1 MSAQAELARIDGEI
15 QGALAGFR
23 AREGWVTTD
32 SVLEHLCT
40 AYGNNGVQIVLPK
53 IVALDR
59 LYGANLLRYL
69 PKPAP
74 GAEDWRPGRYV
85 VLARAIAQLKL
96 DRRMGEVAARAPG
109 LTLDVLPQ
117 VVAMQRDVAEAAA
130 RASGRASD
138 TFASNYLHFCRPAY
152 FPIFD
157 PAAERHALALMER
170 KALDGKP
177 LILGRFGFDYLPPDA
192 PRYERFSRATLALQA
207 ALDDEGL
214 GHYTLRE
221 LDKYLVTYG

>member
-1 MSAQAELARIDGEI
+1 MSAQAELARIDSEI

-23 AREGWVTTD
+23 ASEGWATTD
-32 SVLEHLCT
+32 EVLEHLCT
-40 AYGNNGVQIVLPK
+40 AYPNAGVQTILPK
-53 IVALDR
+53 IVAIDR

-74 GAEDWRPGRYV
+74 GQEDWRPGRYV
-85 VLARAIAQLKL
+85 VLALEIARLKL
-96 DRRMGEVAARAPG
+96 DKRFEAVERAAPA
-109 LTLDVLPQ
+109 LTLEVLPSIA
-117 VVAMQRDVAEAAA
+117 AMHRDVAEAAA

-157 PAAERHALALMER
+157 PAAERHSLALMER
-170 KALDGKP
+170 KALDGKY
-177 LILGRFGFDYLPPDA
+177 LILGRFGFDHLTPDVS
-192 PRYERFSRATLALQA
+192 RYERFCRAVLSLQA

-214 GHYTLRE
+214 GRYTLRE
-221 LDKYLVTYG
+221 LDKYLVMYG

>member
-15 QGALAGFR
+15 RGALAGFR
-23 AREGWVTTD
+23 SREGWVTTD
-32 SVLEHLCT
+32 EVLEHLCT
-40 AYGNNGVQIVLPK
+40 AYPNGGVQTVLPK
-53 IVALDR
+53 IVAIDR

-74 GAEDWRPGRYV
+74 GQEDWRPGRYV
-85 VLARAIAQLKL
+85 VLAREIAKL
-96 DRRMGEVAARAPG
+96 RLDKRFGAVEAVAPG
-109 LTLDVLPQ
+109 LSLDVLPMI
-117 VVAMQRDVAEAAA
+117 ATMHRDVAEAAA

-170 KALDGKP
+170 KALDGKY
-177 LILGRFGFDYLPPDA
+177 LILGRFGFDHLAPDVS
-192 PRYERFSRATLALQA
+192 RYERFCRAVLSLQA

-214 GHYTLRE
+214 GRYTLRE
-221 LDKYLVTYG
+221 MDKYLVMYG

>member
-1 MSAQAELARIDGEI
+1 
-15 QGALAGFR
+15 
-23 AREGWVTTD
+23 
-32 SVLEHLCT
+32 
-40 AYGNNGVQIVLPK
+40 
-53 IVALDR
+53 
-59 LYGANLLRYL
+59 
-69 PKPAP
+69 
-74 GAEDWRPGRYV
+74 
-85 VLARAIAQLKL
+85 
-96 DRRMGEVAARAPG
+96 
-109 LTLDVLPQ
+109 
-117 VVAMQRDVAEAAA
+117 MQRDVAEASA
-130 RASGRASD
+130 RGAQASD

-192 PRYERFSRATLALQA
+192 PRDERFSRATLALQA